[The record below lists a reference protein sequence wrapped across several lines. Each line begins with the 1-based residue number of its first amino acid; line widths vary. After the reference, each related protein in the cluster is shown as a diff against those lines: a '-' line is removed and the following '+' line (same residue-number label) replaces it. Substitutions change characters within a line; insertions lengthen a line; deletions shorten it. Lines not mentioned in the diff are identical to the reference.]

1 MMRFRS
7 LDKLHYKMR
16 FHCWVYREDVKSIF
30 HLEISKRKTVE
41 VLKTNI
47 INKESNR
54 FHGVDVDKVRLYCI
68 PTPRGDSEHLEDKL
82 KQLSLDE
89 KSSLDLQAKLS
100 ALFPKSQEEEWL
112 IIVNMHNSGVPLSS
126 R

>member
-1 MMRFRS
+1 MR
-7 LDKLHYKMR
+7 L
-16 FHCWVYREDVKSIF
+16 HCWVYREDIKSIF
-30 HLEISKRKTVE
+30 HLEISKGKPVG

-47 INKESNR
+47 IIKESNR
-54 FHGVDVDKVRLYCI
+54 FHSVDVDKLRLYCI

-100 ALFPKSQEEEWL
+100 ALFPESQEEEWL

>member
-1 MMRFRS
+1 MTHFQRFGWN
-7 LDKLHYKMR
+7 HKMR
-16 FHCWVYREDVKSIF
+16 LHCWVYRKDIKSIF
-30 HLEISKRKTVE
+30 HLEISKRKTVG

-47 INKESNR
+47 IVKESNR
-54 FHGVDVDKVRLYCI
+54 FHSVDVDKLRLYCI